1 MMLFMFLIEIFLKGV
16 EMKKAV
22 IVIQNKNSTTKK
34 YAEEIAQFLL
44 NRGLTAELI
53 PINSFEPKKLEE
65 ADYLLVSG
73 WKNGSFFSAKRPDS
87 EWVSFV
93 NKLPT
98 LNGIKTALF
107 TTYNLF
113 SGGIVKS
120 MKKYLGRKTN
130 NLEFAFTSRD
140 GSLTISDKL
149 TLNDFIG

>member
-1 MMLFMFLIEIFLKGV
+1 MFLTEKLLKGV

-44 NRGLTAELI
+44 NRGLTAELV

-73 WKNGSFFSAKRPDS
+73 WKNGSLFSAKHPDS

-107 TTYNLF
+107 TTYHLF
-113 SGGIVKS
+113 SHGIVKS
-120 MKKYLGRKTN
+120 MKKYLGRKTD

>member
-1 MMLFMFLIEIFLKGV
+1 MFLTEKFLKGV

-73 WKNGSFFSAKRPDS
+73 WKNGSLFSAKRPDS
-87 EWVSFV
+87 EWVSFI

-107 TTYNLF
+107 TTYHLF
-113 SGGIVKS
+113 SGGIVRS
-120 MKKYLGRKTN
+120 MKKYLGRKTD

>member
-1 MMLFMFLIEIFLKGV
+1 
-16 EMKKAV
+16 MKKAV

>member
-1 MMLFMFLIEIFLKGV
+1 MLLKFLIEIFPEGE
-16 EMKKAV
+16 EMKKAL
-22 IVIQNKNSTTKK
+22 IVVQSKNAANQK
-34 YAEEIAQFLL
+34 YGEEIAKFLL
-44 NRGLTAELI
+44 YRGLAAELI
-53 PINSFEPKKLEE
+53 PISNFEPKKLEG

-73 WKNGSFFSAKRPDS
+73 WKNGSLFSAKHPDS

-107 TTYNLF
+107 TTYKLF
-113 SGGIVKS
+113 SGGFVKS
-120 MKKYLGRKTN
+120 MKKYLGRKAN

-140 GSLTISDKL
+140 GSLTISDKM

>member
-1 MMLFMFLIEIFLKGV
+1 MLFKFLTEKLLKGV

-22 IVIQNKNSTTKK
+22 IVIQNKNSTTQK

-53 PINSFEPKKLEE
+53 QINSFEPKKLEE

-73 WKNGSFFSAKRPDS
+73 WKNGSLFSAKHPDS

-107 TTYNLF
+107 TTYHLF
-113 SGGIVKS
+113 SGGILKS
-120 MKKYLGRKTN
+120 MKKYLGRKTD
-130 NLEFAFTSRD
+130 NLDFAFTSRD